1 VVDHSGPCGRLNRD
15 VGGAGID
22 LKISSGVRG
31 LEPSVVVGS
40 WYALAARQAMCD
52 ASVEACSSSDVA

>member
-1 VVDHSGPCGRLNRD
+1 MMWWTTVAHAEDSTGMS
-15 VGGAGID
+15 AGID
-22 LKISSGVRG
+22 LKISSGVRD

-52 ASVEACSSSDVA
+52 ASVEECSSSDGV